1 MNNCQTVRYLPV
13 FPMSDLN
20 NKLSLNKKCP
30 SVDPKIS
37 SSKEGRDFCCFVH
50 SISSTWYTGGLNIWM
65 TDIKTKQNFRN
76 RDVKW

>member
-30 SVDPKIS
+30 SVDPKIL
-37 SSKEGRDFCCFVH
+37 SSKRAE
-50 SISSTWYTGGLNIWM
+50 ISVVLF
-65 TDIKTKQNFRN
+65 TKSLVPGTQV
-76 RDVKW
+76 D